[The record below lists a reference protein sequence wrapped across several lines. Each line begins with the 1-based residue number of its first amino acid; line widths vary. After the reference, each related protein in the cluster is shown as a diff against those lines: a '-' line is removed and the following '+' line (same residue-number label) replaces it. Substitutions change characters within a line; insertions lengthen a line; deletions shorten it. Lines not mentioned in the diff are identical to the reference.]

1 MIILDTNIISE
12 MMKLEPDA
20 RVAQWLG
27 EQPVASLFITT
38 ITQAEILYGLSLLSD
53 GKRKAALLDTAQS
66 MFNEDFAGRILPFD
80 GSAAETYPEIFLERR
95 RAGKTINQFDA
106 QIAAIAQSRG
116 AKLATR
122 NIKDFADC
130 GLDIINPWLA

>member
-20 RVAQWLG
+20 RVVQWLG

-53 GKRKAALLDTAQS
+53 GKRKAALLGTAQS
-66 MFNEDFAGRILPFD
+66 MFSEDFAGRILPFD

-95 RAGKTINQFDA
+95 RAGKTISQFDA
-106 QIAAIAQSRG
+106 QIAAITQSRG

-122 NIKDFADC
+122 NGKDFADC
-130 GLDIINPWLA
+130 GLDIINPWQ

>member
-20 RVAQWLG
+20 RVVQWLG

-53 GKRKAALLDTAQS
+53 GKRKAALLGTAQS
-66 MFNEDFAGRILPFD
+66 MFSEDFAGRILPFD
-80 GSAAETYPEIFLERR
+80 GSAAETYPDIFLERR
-95 RAGKTINQFDA
+95 RAGKTISQFDA

-122 NIKDFADC
+122 NVNDFADC
-130 GLDIINPWLA
+130 GLDIINPWQ

>member
-12 MMKLEPDA
+12 MMKREPDA
-20 RVAQWLG
+20 RVVQWLG

-53 GKRKAALLDTAQS
+53 GKRKAALLGTAQS
-66 MFNEDFAGRILPFD
+66 MFSEDFARRILPFD

-95 RAGKTINQFDA
+95 RAGKTISQFDA

-122 NIKDFADC
+122 NGNDFADC
-130 GLDIINPWLA
+130 GLDIINPWQ

>member
-20 RVAQWLG
+20 RVVQWLG

-53 GKRKAALLDTAQS
+53 GKRKAALLGTAQS
-66 MFNEDFAGRILPFD
+66 MFSEDFAGRILPFD

-95 RAGKTINQFDA
+95 RAGKSISQFDA

-122 NIKDFADC
+122 NVNDFADC
-130 GLDIINPWLA
+130 GLDIINPWQ